1 MNILEIKGTFVSMIA
16 QVDDEKLLQEMLQN
30 CLELLKKEDN
40 LSDLPPEI
48 LQALEEANADDD
60 MSDSI
65 PNDAVFQQFKSW
77 QKQ

>member
-40 LSDLPPEI
+40 LSDLPPEV
-48 LQALEEANADDD
+48 LRALEEANSDDD
-60 MSDSI
+60 MSDAI

>member
-16 QVDDEKLLQEMLQN
+16 QVDDEELLQEMLQN
-30 CLELLKKEDN
+30 CLELLKKEGN
-40 LSDLPPEI
+40 LPDLPPEI
-48 LQALEEANADDD
+48 LRALEEANADDD
-60 MSDSI
+60 MSDVI

>member
-16 QVDDEKLLQEMLQN
+16 QVDDEELLQEMLQN
-30 CLELLKKEDN
+30 CIELLKKEGN

-48 LQALEEANADDD
+48 LRALEEANADGD
-60 MSDSI
+60 MSDVI

>member
-1 MNILEIKGTFVSMIA
+1 MNILEIKGTFLGMIA
-16 QVDDEKLLQEMLQN
+16 QVEDKKLLHEMLDR
-30 CLELLKKEDN
+30 CTELLNKADILE
-40 LSDLPPEI
+40 DLPPEV

-60 MSDSI
+60 MSDVI

>member
-40 LSDLPPEI
+40 LSDLPPEV

-60 MSDSI
+60 MSNTI